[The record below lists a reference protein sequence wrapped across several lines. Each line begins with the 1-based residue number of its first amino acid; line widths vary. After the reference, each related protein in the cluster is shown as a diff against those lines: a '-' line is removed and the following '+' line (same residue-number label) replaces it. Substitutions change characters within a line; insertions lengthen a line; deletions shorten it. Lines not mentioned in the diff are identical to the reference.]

1 MPKRDLENTFSYTSA
16 TSSATKQITSLLA
29 LGAMDIN
36 NFNVNNYDNVRERT
50 MFSNK
55 ANLRTASMSSSVSS
69 EPYYKKM
76 EWFNNLTDKEFREFI
91 NSSQLLYNNNRG
103 KGNQISKATNYEDSA
118 R

>member
-55 ANLRTASMSSSVSS
+55 ANLRTASMSLSVSS

-76 EWFNNLTDKEFREFI
+76 EWFNNLTDKEFREFV
-91 NSSQLLYNNNRG
+91 NSSQLLYNNNGG
-103 KGNQISKATNYEDSA
+103 KGNQISKATNYEDRA